1 MTGWFLEPSECGGMV
16 AITIDELQVETQ
28 ETPAQPV
35 AQPSD
40 RPQKNHLDLRLAL
53 ERLRERDLRLW
64 VD

>member
-1 MTGWFLEPSECGGMV
+1 M